1 MREKIIGIYCIE
13 NTINGKK
20 YIGLS
25 RNIEQRWNEHRSK
38 LRRGKHKNIYL
49 QRAWNNCG
57 EDAFKFYIMEIC
69 DSDVLSEREQYYIT
83 KEHTL
88 SHEFGYNL
96 TKGGEDAPTTN
107 KMVISYKT
115 NVIYNSV
122 HEAAEDC
129 DVVDITMI
137 AWCKKHHN
145 FMYLDEW
152 NSLSQQ
158 EQDYWYNFD
167 WEKEDH
173 DRLSMA
179 HSRNNLKKDTLQKLS
194 EATKGNRNPRA
205 FSVYCP
211 ELNEEFWG
219 AKEAH
224 DKYGICLS
232 SISQCVSG
240 KIGHAGKH
248 PITGEPLTWVK
259 VLKE

>member
-1 MREKIIGIYCIE
+1 MRENSIGIYCIE
-13 NTINGKK
+13 NIVNGKK

-38 LRRGKHKNIYL
+38 LRRGKHINIYL
-49 QRAWNNCG
+49 QRAWNNYG
-57 EDAFKFYIMEIC
+57 EDAFKFYIIELC
-69 DSDVLSEREQYYIT
+69 DSDILSEREEYYIN

-96 TKGGEDAPTTN
+96 TKGGEDASTTN
-107 KMVISYKT
+107 KKVISYKT
-115 NVIYNSV
+115 NVVYNSV
-122 HEAAEDC
+122 REAAKEC
-129 DVVDITMI
+129 NVVDITMI
-137 AWCKKHHN
+137 SWCKKYHN

-173 DRLSMA
+173 DRLSIA
-179 HSRNNLKKDTLQKLS
+179 HSRHNLKKDTLQKLS
-194 EATKGNRNPRA
+194 EATKGSRNPRA
-205 FSVYCP
+205 FSIYCP

-224 DKYGICLS
+224 DKYGICVS

-240 KIGHAGKH
+240 KIKHAGKH
-248 PITGEPLTWVK
+248 PITGEGLTWVK